1 MYRMSSRAI
10 KLSFLASACF
20 LALVGCSKTSDA
32 PAAGDEAAAAAA
44 TAPEAAA
51 PAEAPAAP
59 AYPERPFFGDTH
71 LHTAYSVDAGA
82 FGARL
87 GPREAYLFA
96 KGNEV
101 TASSGQP
108 AKLRRPLDFLVVA
121 DHSDAMGLFPMLLEG
136 TPEVMGDPQGRK
148 WHEMITSGQGNA
160 AALDIIGNF
169 GTGTISMA
177 FMPLPGTK
185 AYASAWKAT
194 IDAAEEANDPGRF
207 TAFIGFEWTSNTGAN
222 NLHRNVI
229 FRDGGDKASK
239 VEPYTTMAPLGS
251 DNPVDLW
258 KWMDAYQQTTG
269 GRVLA
274 IAHNGNLS
282 NGQMFPL
289 VEAFG
294 KKLDAEYVATR
305 ARLEPLYEVTQ
316 TKGTGESH
324 PQLSPNDEMA
334 DFEIWDRGNLDG
346 SAAKTPDMLEFEYA
360 RSALKSG
367 LLLEQELGANPYKFG
382 LIGSSDAHTGLA
394 AMEEDNFFG
403 KTAPQE
409 PGPERMT
416 AVFMNNFKSGVK
428 IADWEVG
435 SSGYAAVWATENTRT
450 ALWDAMERKETYATT
465 GPRMTVRFFGGYDF
479 EASDAE
485 ASKVAAAGY
494 AKGVPMGGDLRAAP
508 EGKAPTFLVAAM
520 KDAIG
525 ANLDRYQIVKGWL
538 DKDGKTQ
545 ERVYDV
551 SWSGD
556 RQPDPATG
564 KLPDVGNTVNV
575 AEATWTDTIGADEL
589 VAVWKDPDFDPSVSA
604 FYYGRVIEIPTPRWT
619 AYDVKRFGSKPLDG
633 TRMTIQERAF
643 TSPIWYTP
651 N

>member
-1 MYRMSSRAI
+1 MSSRAI
-10 KLSFLASACF
+10 KLSFLASACL
-20 LALVGCSKTSDA
+20 LALVACSKTADP
-32 PAAGDEAAAAAA
+32 PAAGDDAATAAAAAG
-44 TAPEAAA
+44 PEAAP
-51 PAEAPAAP
+51 PADAPAAP

-71 LHTAYSVDAGA
+71 LHTSYSVDAGA

-87 GPREAYLFA
+87 GPRDAYLFA

-121 DHSDAMGLFPMLLEG
+121 DHSDGMGLFPMLLEG
-136 TPEVMGDPQGRK
+136 SPEVMGDPQGKK
-148 WHEMITSGQGNA
+148 WHEMINSGQGNA

-207 TAFIGFEWTSNTGAN
+207 TAFIGFEWTSNTGGN

-229 FRDGGDKASK
+229 FRDAGDKASK
-239 VEPYTTMAPLGS
+239 VEPFTTMAPLGS

-258 KWMDAYQQTTG
+258 KWMDAYEQSTG

-282 NGQMFPL
+282 NGQMFPV

-294 KKLDAEYVATR
+294 KKLDAEYVTTR
-305 ARLEPLYEVTQ
+305 ARREPLYETTQ

-324 PQLSPNDEMA
+324 PRLSPNDEMA
-334 DFEIWDRGNLDG
+334 DFEIWDKGNLDA
-346 SAAKTPDMLEFEYA
+346 SVAKTPEMLEFEYA
-360 RSALKSG
+360 RSALKNG
-367 LLLEQELGANPYKFG
+367 LLLEQELGTNPYKFG
-382 LIGSSDAHTGLA
+382 LIGSSDAHTGMA

-409 PGPERMT
+409 PSPERLT
-416 AVFMNNFKSGVK
+416 AFFMNNPKTGIK

-435 SSGYAAVWATENTRT
+435 AAGYAAVWATENTRA

-465 GPRMTVRFFGGYDF
+465 GTRMTVRLFGGFDF
-479 EASDAE
+479 DASDVDLG
-485 ASKVAAAGY
+485 KVASAGY
-494 AKGVPMGGDLRAAP
+494 AKGVPMGGDLKQAP

-520 KDAIG
+520 KDSAG

-538 DKDGKTQ
+538 DKEGKLQ

-551 SWSGD
+551 SWSD
-556 RQPDPATG
+556 QRTPDPVSG
-564 KLPDVGNTVNV
+564 KLPDVGNTVNL
-575 AEATWTDTIGADEL
+575 EDATWTDTIGATEL
-589 VAVWKDPDFDPSVSA
+589 VAVWTDPEFDPSLSA

-619 AYDVKRFGSKPLDG
+619 AHDVKRFKNKPLEG
-633 TRMTIQERAF
+633 TRMVIQERAY
-643 TSPIWYTP
+643 TSPIWYSP